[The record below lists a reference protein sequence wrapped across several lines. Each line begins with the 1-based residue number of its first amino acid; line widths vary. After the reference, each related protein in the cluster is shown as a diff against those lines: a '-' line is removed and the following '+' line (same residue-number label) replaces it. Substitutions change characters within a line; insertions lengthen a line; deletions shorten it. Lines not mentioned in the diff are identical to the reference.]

1 MPRSKGY
8 DVGYF
13 EIAAVSSVPVEHVMS
28 EPLSAPSIS
37 THEVSS
43 GEGMVY
49 WQVALPGP
57 LQTLFTYAVP
67 GDEFGDVPVQAG
79 MRVTVPLGKGQRM
92 GVLWTPAEKEAD
104 WVIKPVLSVLDDEP
118 LLDDELLACLGW
130 AADYY
135 HFPLGETVLAAMA
148 PSLRQ
153 GLSLRGVAWRI
164 LPSGEQALVE
174 GTLRGARQRA
184 LLELIAQTPEGVPE
198 SLSLIHI

>member
-1 MPRSKGY
+1 MPRSRRY

-13 EIAAVSSVPVEHVMS
+13 EITAISSAPVEHVMS
-28 EPLSAPSIS
+28 EPHSDPSIS
-37 THEVSS
+37 THEASS

-57 LQTLFTYAVP
+57 LQTLFTYGVP
-67 GDEFGDVPVQAG
+67 NQISVQAG
-79 MRVTVPLGKGQRM
+79 MRVMVPLGKGQRM
-92 GVLWTPAEKEAD
+92 GVLWSPAEKEAE

-148 PSLRQ
+148 PS
-153 GLSLRGVAWRI
+153 SFH
-164 LPSGEQALVE
+164 
-174 GTLRGARQRA
+174 
-184 LLELIAQTPEGVPE
+184 TPPPPE
-198 SLSLIHI
+198 PKSP